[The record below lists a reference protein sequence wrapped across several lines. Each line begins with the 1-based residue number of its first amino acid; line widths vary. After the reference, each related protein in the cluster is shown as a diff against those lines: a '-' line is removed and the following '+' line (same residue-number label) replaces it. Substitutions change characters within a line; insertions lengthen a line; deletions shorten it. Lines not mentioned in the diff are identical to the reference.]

1 MALIFWENPLTEKS
15 EKPVVALLL
24 GNESGMY
31 ETNDSYCRAIEEAG
45 GLPVLFGFDKV
56 YEKLSVLK
64 PDAILLPGGAFK
76 TPDCWYGRFGGDD
89 SVNIRTKAYQEMIR
103 YAHDFRLPLLGI
115 CAGIQLLAV
124 SFCSLLTKN
133 INGHSS
139 GLDEAHTIRIQPG
152 SLLADIVGPK
162 EMVVNSRHNEAV
174 NPNILGDGLTI
185 TAMSE
190 DGVVEAM
197 EMKEPWCEFI
207 LGVQFHPE
215 NLANNGNAR
224 CKKIFRRF
232 VEAAAHHAGK

>member
-1 MALIFWENPLTEKS
+1 MSLIGRDDDLRIGK
-15 EKPVVALLL
+15 
-24 GNESGMY
+24 
-31 ETNDSYCRAIEEAG
+31 
-45 GLPVLFGFDKV
+45 FD
-56 YEKLSVLK
+56 
-64 PDAILLPGGAFK
+64 
-76 TPDCWYGRFGGDD
+76 RF
-89 SVNIRTKAYQEMIR
+89 V
-103 YAHDFRLPLLGI
+103 
-115 CAGIQLLAV
+115 
-124 SFCSLLTKN
+124 
-133 INGHSS
+133 
-139 GLDEAHTIRIQPG
+139 PG

-190 DGVVEAM
+190 DGVVEAI